1 MPIII
6 VGARQSQR
14 LAMDACLL
22 LAGAILFSYT
32 YSSDPARSV
41 VVGRPRPREEAAA
54 SKNEAPRIGESSD
67 PSRDVSLYSP
77 LSSPT
82 FALASLRL
90 LHQQA
95 DQQLCNLWLGCPRGR
110 FIRARRAPVNEP
122 THARARET
130 GARRRHTY
138 AIGQRR
144 RGRLAPPRTCRAG
157 LISRRAAVLL
167 PKLLLGLIPR
177 RVGVSTSRTR
187 R

>member
-1 MPIII
+1 MKHL
-6 VGARQSQR
+6 GS
-14 LAMDACLL
+14 
-22 LAGAILFSYT
+22 
-32 YSSDPARSV
+32 
-41 VVGRPRPREEAAA
+41 E
-54 SKNEAPRIGESSD
+54 
-67 PSRDVSLYSP
+67 SP
-77 LSSPT
+77 LIPHVM
-82 FALASLRL
+82 SLSTPLSL
-90 LHQQA
+90 LRP
-95 DQQLCNLWLGCPRGR
+95 LLWLRFAFSTSKPTSSCVIYGWAARGDALYGR
-110 FIRARRAPVNEP
+110 GAAPVNEP